1 MWISLICMFILSYP
15 PTTMIIHGIK
25 GDVAVEIG
33 VGLVMFTVLIF
44 IVGLAQGFGKA
55 SVYRSLADHYPT
67 SMGVVG
73 GIVGVIGGLGGFTL
87 PIMFGVAADV
97 MMTLVIIVTMIW
109 MWVAER
115 NEREGI
121 LAKHADARAAL
132 EGADLIEPRG
142 RRRHVLVDWRP
153 DDEGFWAATG
163 RRIATR
169 NLLVSMP
176 ALLLAFAVW
185 VVWSVIVVELPRI
198 GFKFTTNQLFWLA
211 ALPGI
216 SGAVFRALYSFV
228 VPIFGGR
235 NWTVWS
241 TTMLLLPTLWIG
253 FAVQDPHTNYAVFA
267 AIALMCGLGAGNFSS
282 SMAHISFLYPKRLQ
296 GTALGANAGVGNL
309 GVGLAQLIAPL
320 AMYGGALL
328 VMGGSAQSR
337 EIAGAVVPVWVQ
349 NAGFIWVPLIVLAV
363 SAAWFGM
370 DNIAT
375 VRAGFAEQVAIL
387 RNRQQWRMSW
397 LYLGTFGSF
406 IGLAAGF
413 PMLVNTQFP
422 AVDAFAFAF
431 VGPLLG
437 ALVRPIGGWL
447 ADRVGG
453 ARITV
458 GVFLVM
464 TIAPLVAAIF
474 LPGTGTGGSLMGFV
488 LTFIAMFI
496 AAGVGNGSTFRMI
509 PIIFRTLRERGVKDS
524 NDKAAMEAARRVGA
538 TEGAAT
544 LGFSSAVAALGLAF
558 IPIAYGTSINLT
570 GSPVAALVFFSVFYL
585 SCLAGT
591 WHWYARPG
599 AEVSC

>member
-1 MWISLICMFILSYP
+1 
-15 PTTMIIHGIK
+15 
-25 GDVAVEIG
+25 
-33 VGLVMFTVLIF
+33 
-44 IVGLAQGFGKA
+44 
-55 SVYRSLADHYPT
+55 
-67 SMGVVG
+67 
-73 GIVGVIGGLGGFTL
+73 
-87 PIMFGVAADV
+87 
-97 MMTLVIIVTMIW
+97 
-109 MWVAER
+109 
-115 NEREGI
+115 
-121 LAKHADARAAL
+121 
-132 EGADLIEPRG
+132 
-142 RRRHVLVDWRP
+142 
-153 DDEGFWAATG
+153 
-163 RRIATR
+163 
-169 NLLVSMP
+169 MP

-253 FAVQDPHTNYAVFA
+253 FAVQDPNTNYAVFA
-267 AIALMCGLGAGNFSS
+267 AIALLCGLGAGSFSS

-309 GVGLAQLIAPL
+309 GVGLAQLLAPL

-337 EIAGAVVPVWVQ
+337 EVAGAVAPIWVQ

-363 SAAWFGM
+363 LAAWFGM
-370 DNIAT
+370 DNIAS

-387 RNRQQWRMSW
+387 RHKQQWRMSW
-397 LYLGTFGSF
+397 LYIGTFGSF

-413 PMLVNTQFP
+413 PMLVDTQFP
-422 AVDAFAFAF
+422 AVDAFKFAF

-458 GVFLVM
+458 AVFVVM
-464 TIAPLVAAIF
+464 AIAPLAAAIF
-474 LPGTGTGGSLMGFV
+474 LPGAGTGGSLTAFV
-488 LTFIAMFI
+488 LAFIVMFV

-509 PIIFRTLRERGVKDS
+509 PIIFRTLREREVKDPR
-524 NDKAAMEAARRVGA
+524 DKDALEAARRVGA

-558 IPIAYGTSINLT
+558 IPIALGTSINLT
-570 GSPVAALVFFSVFYL
+570 GSPIAALIFFSVFYL
-585 SCLAGT
+585 SCLLGT
-591 WHWYARPG
+591 WHWYARRG